1 MYHAENPFD
10 FMENISLEGKTN
22 FFEKRVGEYKKS
34 GVMDEKSENV
44 FATEADFWVLCKF
57 ELSVFH
63 FKPMSQRKIR
73 FSLYSWVVRIISWYS
88 KFLIIF
94 APNDGL
100 KQTKFIVKLLRPMI
114 IIIRMFYGNFVST
127 SICIYEQFTVNALEL
142 SFISST
148 AF

>member
-44 FATEADFWVLCKF
+44 FATEADFWVLSTF
-57 ELSVFH
+57 ELNVFH

-73 FSLYSWVVRIISWYS
+73 FSLYSCVVRITSWYS

-94 APNDGL
+94 APKDGL
-100 KQTKFIVKLLRPMI
+100 KQSLLWS
-114 IIIRMFYGNFVST
+114 Y
-127 SICIYEQFTVNALEL
+127 
-142 SFISST
+142 
-148 AF
+148 